1 MNDISTK
8 PPEGEGAQ
16 AASSGTS
23 EIQGQ
28 ERSDSTDQEPPRRL
42 VPTFRRQEPIAPPDN
57 VVSRASAVMER
68 VATASI
74 SEVEA
79 LIKELEHLRDFLRQ
93 ESNRIQ
99 RDIEGY
105 ARLSEEATKS
115 TKIIAES
122 VAQWKDAL
130 ENIAGRRL

>member
-1 MNDISTK
+1 
-8 PPEGEGAQ
+8 
-16 AASSGTS
+16 
-23 EIQGQ
+23 
-28 ERSDSTDQEPPRRL
+28 
-42 VPTFRRQEPIAPPDN
+42 
-57 VVSRASAVMER
+57 MER

-93 ESNRIQ
+93 ESDRIQ

-122 VAQWKDAL
+122 VSQWKDAL
-130 ENIAGRRL
+130 ENIASRRL

>member
-1 MNDISTK
+1 MSDISTK

-16 AASSGTS
+16 AAPSPTS

-28 ERSDSTDQEPPRRL
+28 ERPDSTDQEPPRRF
-42 VPTFRRQEPIAPPDN
+42 VPTPIAPPDS
-57 VVSRASAVMER
+57 VVSRASSVMER
-68 VATASI
+68 VATISI
-74 SEVEA
+74 SEIEA

-93 ESNRIQ
+93 ESDRIQ

-122 VAQWKDAL
+122 VSQWKDAL
-130 ENIAGRRL
+130 ENIASRRL